1 MRLIALFFTIL
12 ISSLISWNL
21 IDAKCINNTKCVDID
36 KKKAPIS
43 DQYSKFVNVKGKK
56 MSYAIHGENNNQT
69 IVILT
74 GLGVASPI
82 LTYKPLAEALSNDFK
97 VIIIEPFGYGASDN
111 TKKSRTVENIV
122 NEIHTAVHKIGLKKF
137 YIAAHSIGGLY
148 SLYYANHYTDDMLGF
163 IGLDTAMPISD
174 HDYAYFFD
182 STVIHAYECDSN
194 LPQDI
199 LLEGA
204 KARMDPKYNYTEND
218 LNTYLTII
226 ENNLCK
232 CDGLDEQAQ
241 FLKNQETCKD
251 LKFPKSIHSIQFL
264 ADELVKSGVF
274 NYTEEFYINNHKK
287 LTYKSPLNKV
297 IYMKDSSH
305 FIFFEQKES
314 IVNEIK
320 SWVKKLNKK

>member
-21 IDAKCINNTKCVDID
+21 IDAKYINNAQCIDID
-36 KKKAPIS
+36 TKKAPIS

-137 YIAAHSIGGLY
+137 YMAGHSIGGLY
-148 SLYYANHYTDDMLGF
+148 SLYYANRYTNDMLGF
-163 IGLDTAMPISD
+163 IGLDNVMPISEF
-174 HDYAYFFD
+174 DYKILSDLSANN
-182 STVIHAYECDSN
+182 ECNPN
-194 LPQDI
+194 LSQDI
-199 LLEGA
+199 LLEEA
-204 KARMDPKYNYTEND
+204 KERMDPKYNYTEND
-218 LNTYLTII
+218 LNTYSTII
-226 ENNLCK
+226 ENTLCK
-232 CDGLDEQAQ
+232 CDGFDENAK
-241 FLKNQETCKD
+241 FFDNQIKCKK

-264 ADELVKSGVF
+264 ADEMVKSGVF